1 MLEASAAG
9 YPTAFVVAS
18 AAFVEALRKR
28 LCDDP
33 TIAVYAES
41 ESLDVLRAILARPPK
56 LLALDP
62 SVVRTSR
69 GALLVSRLKEH
80 AVDLRVLLQ
89 DESNIPVLLS
99 QPDVALQAASQPL
112 EGCGT
117 RTAPRF
123 PIKNI
128 VVVVDG
134 ERSQLVN
141 LSVSGAQVVL
151 PARVQ
156 PRQSIRFILV
166 DEGSETRFRGQ
177 IAWSALELGASAI
190 RYRAG
195 IAFTDPDTKILEV
208 FCHRHG
214 RQGRE

>member
-1 MLEASAAG
+1 MLQTSAAG
-9 YPTAFVVAS
+9 HPTAYIVAS
-18 AAFVEALRKR
+18 AAFAEALRKR
-28 LCDDP
+28 LCGDP
-33 TIAVYAES
+33 TVVVYAES
-41 ESLDVLRAILARPPK
+41 ESLDVLREILARPPK

-69 GALLVSRLKEH
+69 GALLVSRLKEQ
-80 AVDLRVLLQ
+80 AVDLRVLIQ
-89 DESNIPVLLS
+89 DDDNVPVLLS
-99 QPDVALQAASQPL
+99 QPDVALQQASEPL

-117 RTAPRF
+117 RSAQRF

-134 ERSQLVN
+134 EQSQLVN
-141 LSVSGAQVVL
+141 LSVTGAQVVL

-156 PRQSIRFILV
+156 PRQTIRFILL
-166 DEGSETRFRGQ
+166 DDAIERKFRGQ
-177 IAWSALELGASAI
+177 VAWSALELGASAI

-195 IAFTDPDTKILEV
+195 IAFTDPDTKVLEV

-214 RQGRE
+214 RSGRD